1 MQEPTPSARG
11 LDPSA
16 IRADVGLRSACLAA
30 AADLDATRRL
40 ADALTAENAA
50 LIERLETEKSASAV
64 FAELDTA
71 RRSEAGAL
79 RQAIAAG
86 ERVIV
91 AKNGEIAA
99 RDKLIDELR
108 RRRSSPW
115 RRLGDILIGAAVT
128 AILK

>member
-30 AADLDATRRL
+30 AADLEATRRL

-50 LIERLETEKSASAV
+50 LMERLETEKRASAV

-86 ERVIV
+86 ERVIA

>member
-1 MQEPTPSARG
+1 M
-11 LDPSA
+11 
-16 IRADVGLRSACLAA
+16 
-30 AADLDATRRL
+30 
-40 ADALTAENAA
+40 
-50 LIERLETEKSASAV
+50 ERLETEKRASAV
-64 FAELDTA
+64 FAQLDAA

-86 ERVIV
+86 ERVIA

>member
-1 MQEPTPSARG
+1 M
-11 LDPSA
+11 
-16 IRADVGLRSACLAA
+16 
-30 AADLDATRRL
+30 
-40 ADALTAENAA
+40 
-50 LIERLETEKSASAV
+50 
-64 FAELDTA
+64 
-71 RRSEAGAL
+71 
-79 RQAIAAG
+79 
-86 ERVIV
+86 IV